1 MAATTAETSPPPLRG
16 SGSARGRR
24 ADPLF
29 RRITLLAASSVL
41 VILAAMIIRTSIEA
55 FPVFQAEGIWGFIS
69 GQQWSVGT
77 SRSEVTGTYGAFPFI
92 YGTLKISF
100 FAIIFAVPAAIGIAL
115 FTNEVAPAWLRK
127 PLAYTVDTLAMI
139 PSIVYALVGMYYFRI
154 VFWGPAGQ
162 AVADSPVG
170 QNIDFFGA
178 PVLLA
183 SYWSATNILIIMI
196 LPIITAICRDV
207 FNQVPMDERNAAY
220 AMGATRW
227 EVMSKVIIPRSFSG
241 IVGGSMLGLGRA
253 LGETLAVAVLIGSS
267 QRWAPQ
273 LFFGGDAMTSVIANT
288 FQDAHPEAIWAL
300 LAIGVTLFFITMV
313 VNVGARL
320 IVARV
325 NNGQLGGGAV
335 V

>member
-1 MAATTAETSPPPLRG
+1 LSSTSTASAPTHRGLR
-16 SGSARGRR
+16 GSARGRR

-29 RRITLLAASSVL
+29 RAMLVLAASSVL
-41 VILAAMIIRTSIEA
+41 LILAAMIVRTSIEA
-55 FPVFQAEGIWGFIS
+55 SPVFASEGIFGFVT
-69 GQQWSVGT
+69 GQEWSVGT

-100 FAIIFAVPAAIGIAL
+100 IAILLAVPTSIGIAL

-127 PLAYTVDTLAMI
+127 PLIYTIDTLAMV
-139 PSIVYALVGMYYFRI
+139 PSVVYALVGLYFFRV
-154 VFWGPAGQ
+154 VFWGPTGELVAG
-162 AVADSPVG
+162 SPLG
-170 QNIDFFGA
+170 EATTFFGP

-183 SYWSATNILIIMI
+183 SYWSAANILTIMI

-207 FNQVPMDERNAAY
+207 FAQVPADERNAAF

-227 EVMSKVIIPRSFSG
+227 EVMSRVIVPQSFSG
-241 IVGGSMLGLGRA
+241 IVGGTMLGLGRA

-273 LFFGGDAMTSVIANT
+273 LFFGGDSMTAVIANT
-288 FQDAHPEAIWAL
+288 FADAHPEAVWAL
-300 LAIGVTLFFITMV
+300 LAIGVTLFFITMS
-313 VNVGARL
+313 VNIAARL

-325 NNGQLGGGAV
+325 NRRVGGSV
-335 V
+335 VA

>member
-1 MAATTAETSPPPLRG
+1 VSSVTADPGPSSLRG
-16 SGSARGRR
+16 SDRGRR
-24 ADPLF
+24 ADPIF
-29 RRITLLAASSVL
+29 RGVLMVAASSVL
-41 VILAAMIIRTSIEA
+41 LILAAMIVRTTIEA
-55 FPVFQAEGIWGFIS
+55 WPVFAEEGILGFLT
-69 GQQWSVGT
+69 GDQWSVGT
-77 SRSEVTGTYGAFPFI
+77 SRSEVTGTYGAWPFI

-100 FAIIFAVPAAIGIAL
+100 VAIVFAVPTAIGIAL

-127 PLAYTVDTLAMI
+127 PLASTVDTLAMI
-139 PSIVYALVGMYYFRI
+139 PSIVYALVGMYFFRI
-154 VFWGPAGQ
+154 TFWAPAGNV
-162 AVADSPVG
+162 VAEGPLG
-170 QNIDFFGA
+170 NIPFFQP

-183 SYWSATNILIIMI
+183 SYWSAANILIIMI

-207 FNQVPMDERNAAY
+207 FAQVPDDVRNAAY

-227 EVMSKVIIPRSFSG
+227 EVMRQIIIPQSFSG

-273 LFFGGDAMTSVIANT
+273 LFFGGDAMTAVIANT
-288 FQDAHPEAIWAL
+288 FADAHPEAVWAL
-300 LAIGVTLFFITMV
+300 LAIGVTLFFITMI
-313 VNVGARL
+313 VNIGARL

-325 NNGQLGGGAV
+325 SDRVGGGAV